1 MIAPI
6 YILAEPIIYFKNI
19 HNFICIFFIMH
30 DHIYHAVV
38 AFHSIRLSIGF
49 QICIIHFIRHF
60 CYCSVIFIL
69 ELPVCPKICFHFA
82 VQPALHLLPC
92 FIIHIVK
99 YVHAVN
105 PPWQI
110 TDVLKFCFWWFSAL
124 LHPFHYLCQFS
135 HLLLSRIIVYFF
147 FNFSLFS
154 LDLIAKYPIE
164 ICP

>member
-19 HNFICIFFIMH
+19 YNFVYIFFIMPRSYLPCGRSLSLH
-30 DHIYHAVV
+30 QIVHWLSDMYHSLYSTLLPLFRHIYPRTPGLPEDL
-38 AFHSIRLSIGF
+38 FPLR
-49 QICIIHFIRHF
+49 
-60 CYCSVIFIL
+60 CS
-69 ELPVCPKICFHFA
+69 A
-82 VQPALHLLPC
+82 ALHLLPC

-99 YVHAVN
+99 YLHAVN

-110 TDVLKFCFWWFSAL
+110 TAVLKFCFWWFSAL

-135 HLLLSRIIVYFF
+135 RLLLSRIIIYFF
-147 FNFSLFS
+147 FYFSLFS